1 MSEPASPPV
10 EVLEDVEV
18 EPISEPVDLDE
29 AAQELER
36 LVIDLPRVSNGDEKK
51 VTFNIPVP
59 RQNRSRPQS
68 ASKSREEIDE
78 EHNSKND
85 VMTPDSTPS
94 EKSVRKVDTEVEIEP
109 PIEAVAEIEYVEE
122 PDPHW
127 QEKAARPKS
136 ARPGSARS
144 AWMNQAGWIARAA
157 HVMPVVH
164 DEDKSLEG
172 YEKIP
177 DNPGLYVK
185 KGSEQTM
192 SATRAQTANT
202 LITRIHHLPMRP
214 HTAVKS
220 TSTSS
225 GPTQHII
232 NLPAPSGP
240 GSHGFSSFKGERA
253 RSPPRL
259 VGHTQST
266 RINLDRYRIEQIALR
281 RLRHVIDSNEVE
293 PEHLE
298 MVDLIAHSNP
308 PASLISTHFG
318 SQYRTPTDLR
328 ILVLQS
334 IDRSQRARAR
344 AVPRPATG
352 DSAKSV
358 PKISRKRPATTPN
371 SVLRIL
377 EQVEGR
383 RGKTVGGGGR
393 VAKTFSPGI
402 GGLRGTSG
410 RVGTSG
416 TPSITAGRQIPLRSG
431 LAVVGHKPSDK
442 TPVDACNDAVVDPT
456 AALSGEQLLDML
468 ERRRQRHL
476 QL

>member
-1 MSEPASPPV
+1 MSEPTSPPV
-10 EVLEDVEV
+10 EVLEDVEM

-59 RQNRSRPQS
+59 RQNQSRPQS
-68 ASKSREEIDE
+68 ASESREEIDE
-78 EHNSKND
+78 EHNSKRD
-85 VMTPDSTPS
+85 ITPPDSTPS
-94 EKSVRKVDTEVEIEP
+94 EMSVRQVDTEVEIEP
-109 PIEAVAEIEYVEE
+109 PIEAVAEVEYVKEH
-122 PDPHW
+122 DPQR
-127 QEKAARPKS
+127 QEKVTRPKS

-144 AWMNQAGWIARAA
+144 AWMNQA
-157 HVMPVVH
+157 VDLQPVVH

-192 SATRAQTANT
+192 SATRAQTANA
-202 LITRIHHLPMRP
+202 LITRIHQLPMRP

-220 TSTSS
+220 TSTNS

-240 GSHGFSSFKGERA
+240 GSHGFSSVKGERA

-259 VGHTQST
+259 VGHTQSA

-352 DSAKSV
+352 DSGKAV
-358 PKISRKRPATTPN
+358 PKISGKRPATTPN

-393 VAKTFSPGI
+393 VAKTFSPGF

-410 RVGTSG
+410 RVGTAG

-442 TPVDACNDAVVDPT
+442 TPVDAGSDAVVDPT